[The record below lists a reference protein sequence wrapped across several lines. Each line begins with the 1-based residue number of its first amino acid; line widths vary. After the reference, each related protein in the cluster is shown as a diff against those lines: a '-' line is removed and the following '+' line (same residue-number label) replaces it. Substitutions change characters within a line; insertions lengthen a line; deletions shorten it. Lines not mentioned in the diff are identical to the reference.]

1 METQTVGY
9 RSNTKLAPISPSTN
23 LLKIITLS
31 SHKTIA
37 KNTLFLYFRMILV
50 MGVSLYTSRIVLAE
64 LGVSDYGVYTLVG
77 GFISL
82 FGFFNAAMSSATQRY
97 LTFDLGKNDAS
108 RLRKTFSTT
117 LSIHVGI
124 ALLVLILS
132 ETIGLWYVNYKMIFP
147 PDRSSAVNIVYQFS
161 IASALL
167 GIIQVPYNALI
178 IARERMSIYAYVSIA
193 EVFLK
198 LIIVFLLVYFG
209 NDKLITYSI
218 LTFVVALS
226 IRIFYQMYCR
236 KYFIESHF
244 KFEWDKPYYRELIT
258 FSGWSLFGNIAAVA
272 RGQGSNVILNL
283 FFGTTVNAAYG
294 IAAIVQGAVA
304 GFVQNFQVAVNPQIV
319 KHYAKGNFEEM
330 QNLIFRSAKLSFY
343 LLLILSIPV
352 IINVEFVL
360 NFWLK
365 TVPEHTVNFVRL
377 SLIYILIDSISYS
390 LMIAVQATGKI
401 KKYQIV
407 IGTLIFMNLPVSY
420 LFLKLKFPPEA
431 IFLVLIGITFLTL
444 IFRMFFV
451 KTLLGFSAV
460 SFSKNVLL
468 PVIIV
473 TGFLVSCHEVATKIF
488 DVELR
493 VTSFSHLVYSSVL
506 YVAITFFIVTIF
518 GISKSD
524 RKAAINLIKVKIN
537 GKN

>member
-1 METQTVGY
+1 
-9 RSNTKLAPISPSTN
+9 
-23 LLKIITLS
+23 
-31 SHKTIA
+31 
-37 KNTLFLYFRMILV
+37 MILV
-50 MGVSLYTSRIVLAE
+50 MGVSLYTSRIVLRE
-64 LGVSDYGVYTLVG
+64 LGISDYGVYSLVG

-97 LTFDLGKNDAS
+97 LTFDLGKKDAA
-108 RLRKTFSTT
+108 RLNKTFSAT
-117 LSIHVGI
+117 LSIHAAI
-124 ALLVLILS
+124 AFLVLVLA
-132 ETIGLWYVNYKMIFP
+132 ETLGLWYVNYKMILP
-147 PDRSSAVNIVYQFS
+147 PDRIFAVNVVYQFS
-161 IASALL
+161 IAAALL

-178 IARERMSIYAYVSIA
+178 IARERMNIYAYVSVF
-193 EVFLK
+193 EVILK
-198 LIIVFLLVYFG
+198 LIIVFLLVYLG

-218 LTFVVALS
+218 LTFIVALS
-226 IRIFYQMYCR
+226 IWIFYQIYCR
-236 KYFIESHF
+236 KLFAESHF
-244 KFEWDKPYYRELIT
+244 KFEWDKPYFKELIS

-272 RGQGSNVILNL
+272 RGQGSNVVLNL

-319 KHYAKGNFEEM
+319 KQYAKGNLEEM

-352 IINVEFVL
+352 IINAEYIL
-360 NFWLK
+360 HLWLK
-365 TVPEHTVNFVRL
+365 TVPEHTVNFVKL
-377 SLIYILIDSISYS
+377 SLIYILIDSLSYS

-407 IGTLIFMNLPVSY
+407 IGTLIFLNLPVSY

-460 SFSKNVLL
+460 SFAKNVLL
-468 PVIIV
+468 PILMV
-473 TGFLVSCHEVATKIF
+473 TGFLVGFYEVATKIF
-488 DVELR
+488 HVEMQIS
-493 VTSFSHLVYSSVL
+493 SFPHFVFSSIL
-506 YVAITFFIVTIF
+506 YVAITFFIIIIF
-518 GISKSD
+518 GISAND